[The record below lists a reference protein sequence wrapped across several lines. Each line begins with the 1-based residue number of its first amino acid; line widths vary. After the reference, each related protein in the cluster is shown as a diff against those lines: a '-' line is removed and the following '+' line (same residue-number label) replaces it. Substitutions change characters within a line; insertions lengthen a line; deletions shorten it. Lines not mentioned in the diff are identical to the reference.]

1 MIYPS
6 IDKILNVVDSKYA
19 LVYIVSNRS
28 KEMMKTKFYQM
39 DEADYKSDK
48 TIGRALEEVYENLI
62 HVNETFS
69 IGKNEAYEMMKK
81 NIYKAS
87 ESYIR
92 ECDNNLLD
100 CNLEWVNNKVEFRAL
115 VLKNSGYFD
124 NLVSPIDGKD
134 VGSCLLVRAIKNNG
148 VLDIKIIDNCY

>member
-1 MIYPS
+1 MLNNKGFSLVEVLVSLVVISLVS
-6 IDKILNVVDSKYA
+6 IIVINYSVD
-19 LVYIVSNRS
+19 
-28 KEMMKTKFYQM
+28 
-39 DEADYKSDK
+39 
-48 TIGRALEEVYENLI
+48 
-62 HVNETFS
+62 TFS